1 MSPHQKVVTIVI
13 RMIAVAVTIY
23 GFIFSVSATAMIGGF
38 YGHFPS
44 ILLIYL
50 PCLFG
55 VVLYFLAKPL
65 AALVTW
71 NL

>member
-1 MSPHQKVVTIVI
+1 MSPHKKVVTIVI
-13 RMIAVAVTIY
+13 RMIALVIVIY
-23 GFIFSVSATAMIGGF
+23 GLVFVVSTAFMIGIFQGQ
-38 YGHFPS
+38 FPV
-44 ILLIYL
+44 ILFLYL

-65 AALVTW
+65 AAVVTW

>member
-13 RMIAVAVTIY
+13 RMIAVAVAVY
-23 GFIFSVSATAMIGGF
+23 GFMFAVSTIVMIGGF
-38 YGHFPS
+38 ADNFPR
-44 ILLIYL
+44 ILVIYL

-55 VVLYFLAKPL
+55 VVLYVSAKPL

>member
-1 MSPHQKVVTIVI
+1 
-13 RMIAVAVTIY
+13 MIAVAVTIY
-23 GFIFSVSATAMIGGF
+23 GFIFSVSASVMIGGF
-38 YGHFPS
+38 YDQFPK

-65 AALVTW
+65 AAIVTW